1 MPVKTRKTEI
11 SMLNILLC
19 LMVVFIHVS
28 SSPVSQLNKES
39 IQYIAVMIPW
49 RLSAFVV
56 QGFIFLSGLKFFIK
70 GTENFNY
77 IQFLKKRIKT
87 IIIPYLIWV
96 MVYYVYFCS
105 IGYFP
110 FSIKDYIIYVING
123 SIVSPFYFIVAIV
136 QFYVLMP
143 LWIKLFKIFDSKIL
157 LVVSFFIMILAK
169 KYLPHLL
176 GNSFLYYDRIF
187 TTYLFYW
194 VLGCAAGLNY
204 NSFKNFASKTILFFA
219 VAFIIIAS
227 ADSYFSLQ
235 SFAYGQ
241 YVPFLENL
249 HVLYCISAII
259 FTFGFFTIL
268 SNKGIELNGILKNI
282 DSSSF
287 YIYLS
292 HCFVM
297 NIVNH
302 IIELFGIY
310 SIGKA
315 YLIRFLAVYIIT
327 ITLCVCYIKL
337 KKRIFTRR

>member
-1 MPVKTRKTEI
+1 MPVKIRKTEI

-28 SSPVSQLNKES
+28 SAPVSQLNKES
-39 IQYIAVMIPW
+39 FQYITVMVPW

-77 IQFLKKRIKT
+77 ADFIKKRIKT

-96 MVYYVYFCS
+96 MVYYVYFCA

-110 FSIKDYIIYVING
+110 FSIKDYIIYAING

-143 LWIKLFKIFDSKIL
+143 VWIKLFNIIDSKIL
-157 LVVSFFIMILAK
+157 LLISFGIMIAAK
-169 KYLPHLL
+169 KYLPILI
-176 GNSFLYYDRIF
+176 GNWFLYYDRIF

-194 VLGCAAGLNY
+194 ILGCAAGLNY
-204 NSFKNFASKTILFFA
+204 NSFKNFVSKTLPFSAAAFA
-219 VAFIIIAS
+219 IIAS
-227 ADSYFSLQ
+227 ANIYFSLQ
-235 SFAYGQ
+235 SFAYGRF
-241 YVPFLENL
+241 VPFLENL
-249 HVLYCISAII
+249 HVLYCISAILFI
-259 FTFGFFTIL
+259 FGFFTIL
-268 SNKGIELNGILKNI
+268 SNKGIELSGFLKNI
-282 DSSSF
+282 DASSF

-292 HCFVM
+292 HCFIM
-297 NIVNH
+297 NIINH
-302 IIELFGIY
+302 IIALCGVY
-310 SIGKA
+310 SIGEA
-315 YLIRFLAVYIIT
+315 YLIRFVTVYVIT

-337 KKRIFTRR
+337 KKRILLRR

>member
-28 SSPVSQLNKES
+28 SAPVSQLNKES
-39 IQYIAVMIPW
+39 FQYVSVMVPW

-77 IQFLKKRIKT
+77 LQFLKKRIKT

-143 LWIKLFKIFDSKIL
+143 LWIKLFSIIDKKIL
-157 LVVSFFIMILAK
+157 VALSFIIMILAK
-169 KYLPHLL
+169 RYLPILI
-176 GNSFLYYDRIF
+176 GDSFLYYDRIF

-194 VLGCAAGLNY
+194 VFGCAAGLNY
-204 NSFKNFASKTILFFA
+204 ESFKNFASKTFLFSASAFA
-219 VAFIIIAS
+219 IIAI
-227 ADSYFSLQ
+227 ANSYFSLQ
-235 SFAYGQ
+235 SFAHGQ

-249 HVLYCISAII
+249 HVVYCIAAIL
-259 FTFGFFTIL
+259 FTFGLFTIL
-268 SNKGIELNGILKNI
+268 SNKGIELNGLLKNI
-282 DSSSF
+282 DASSF

-302 IIELFGIY
+302 IIELCGIY

-315 YLIRFLAVYIIT
+315 YLIRFLCVYIIT
-327 ITLCVCYIKL
+327 ITLCVCYIKF
-337 KKRIFTRR
+337 KKKILSRR